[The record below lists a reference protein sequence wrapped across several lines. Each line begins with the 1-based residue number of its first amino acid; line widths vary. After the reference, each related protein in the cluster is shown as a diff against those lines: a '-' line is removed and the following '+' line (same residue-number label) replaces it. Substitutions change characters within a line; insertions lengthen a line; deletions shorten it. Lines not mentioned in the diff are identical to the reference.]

1 MVNYLH
7 GTTTRLKRKDK
18 LVLLS
23 RELCVGGCHLT
34 AVGNGLV
41 DVCLG
46 HRNLLLVLLLVLA
59 ELRALQVGLEE
70 QIMSDMKQENKTDAF
85 KIPFWRA
92 YRKHLKRK
100 AYLSK
105 KPTISSQ
112 CPIYVSHF
120 QLKAN

>member
-1 MVNYLH
+1 MVIHLH

-23 RELCVGGCHLT
+23 RELCVSGCHLT

-70 QIMSDMKQENKTDAF
+70 QIMSDMKEENKTEHSTLIA
-85 KIPFWRA
+85 
-92 YRKHLKRK
+92 
-100 AYLSK
+100 
-105 KPTISSQ
+105 SQ
-112 CPIYVSHF
+112 IWSHF
-120 QLKAN
+120 HVFESM